1 MSTPLRIARPLH
13 RKCTIA
19 PCTALRPFSSS
30 APRQRRS
37 KDQLAGGKT
46 KEPGQKAP
54 KTIEDEARANAGG
67 QELPEDTGLLSETFV
82 RGSAPKLSSYG
93 DRWRYEWK
101 WMKTRFRDWWSI
113 QYYVWYMKKTGFVFR
128 LKPEY
133 SRAKVRDDGEEY
145 YTKIYEALASKDRTN
160 LDKFCVSGIIDHLKE
175 RWAARPADVTMTWKL
190 LDRSQ
195 DLSSKL
201 PWLNT
206 GKLSA
211 RIVSNRMGHLP
222 ISGASDRKTPSAVRQ
237 VVLRIASRQ
246 VLTVEREIDGK
257 GKGSKAEKLAKL
269 AWRPE
274 GANEQAE
281 DEFDWAIE
289 RHPKDVVEYVV
300 MQRRML
306 RGNEED
312 WKVWGF
318 TEPTT
323 MESMREA
330 ERFEK
335 ESRAYS
341 ASQLGIA

>member
-1 MSTPLRIARPLH
+1 
-13 RKCTIA
+13 
-19 PCTALRPFSSS
+19 
-30 APRQRRS
+30 
-37 KDQLAGGKT
+37 
-46 KEPGQKAP
+46 
-54 KTIEDEARANAGG
+54 
-67 QELPEDTGLLSETFV
+67 
-82 RGSAPKLSSYG
+82 
-93 DRWRYEWK
+93 
-101 WMKTRFRDWWSI
+101 
-113 QYYVWYMKKTGFVFR
+113 
-128 LKPEY
+128 
-133 SRAKVRDDGEEY
+133 
-145 YTKIYEALASKDRTN
+145 
-160 LDKFCVSGIIDHLKE
+160 
-175 RWAARPADVTMTWKL
+175 MTWKL